1 MNNFP
6 YELEIDEYYDSDLED
21 IINSCKS
28 GYLISNTSSA
38 YNIKKPKDSKAERFR
53 NHILYLQTKKRDAL
67 IKEKRKREEQKIIDA
82 QYSAVLTYVNTTWSK
97 EKIEK
102 FYKSPEC
109 ARLIDEFLKV
119 YGSKDK
125 ELYEATIRK

>member
-102 FYKSPEC
+102 FYKSQNYVIQSG
-109 ARLIDEFLKV
+109 RNQI
-119 YGSKDK
+119 
-125 ELYEATIRK
+125 